1 MKSLGAVFAALRAW
15 GDRLFPVPNYGERL
29 RGLIRLPGRP
39 FFSLDPA
46 VAF

>member
-1 MKSLGAVFAALRAW
+1 MKLLSALFAIARAW

-29 RGLIRLPGRP
+29 RGLLRLPGRP